1 MQTLSRTYERILDLK
16 LQIELL
22 EEAGID
28 TSEPKRRLKEAE
40 GRAKRIEEENGL
52 KPNPRS

>member
-1 MQTLSRTYERILDLK
+1 VQTLSRTYERILDLK